1 MKPCIMLI
9 FCHYNNPF
17 SSKHLALQIG
27 AAEIIRISVVYIGI
41 EIGDLIRDKRR
52 KNIQNCLCSILIL
65 HGGQHQ
71 PWYSIPMEVAE
82 GTV

>member
-41 EIGDLIRDKRR
+41 EIGDLIRDAWRLSK
-52 KNIQNCLCSILIL
+52 
-65 HGGQHQ
+65 
-71 PWYSIPMEVAE
+71 W
-82 GTV
+82 